1 MAGLEILKRDDLR
14 DTDWIFLHREP
25 HGLGRPK
32 VIDGKQKRFAMKAK
46 DFLMRILTNPV
57 SETDCASIENTLF
70 RPVSYDAGSPVVAD
84 PDRIVT
90 VTNMIVGAYT
100 VAQASAA
107 GGVALNVTVTHAD
120 AGATDTLGTIDIVG
134 TDICDQALTE
144 TITPVANSTVQGLR
158 AFKTV
163 TSVTGVAWVISEGN
177 DQITVGFGE
186 LIGLPDLL
194 VNNTVLFAT
203 LNAVREATAP
213 VVTFSTTIMALHTVD
228 LNTALGGT
236 AVVIYYL
243 V

>member
-1 MAGLEILKRDDLR
+1 MAGLEILKRTDLR
-14 DTDWIFLHREP
+14 DGDWIFLHREP
-25 HGLGRPK
+25 MGLGRPH

-46 DFLMRILTNPV
+46 DFFMRILTTPV

-70 RPVSYDAGSPVVAD
+70 RPVSYDAGSPAVAD
-84 PDRIVT
+84 VDRIVT

-100 VAQASAA
+100 VAEGSPL
-107 GGVALNVTVTHAD
+107 GGVALNVTVSHTA

-134 TDICDQALTE
+134 TDICDQVLTE
-144 TITPVANSTVQGLR
+144 TITPSDGVTVQGTR

-163 TSVTGVAWVISEGN
+163 VSVTGVDWIIDEGN

-186 LIGLPDLL
+186 LIGLPDYL
-194 VNNTVLFAT
+194 VNNTVLFA
-203 LNAVREATAP
+203 LFNAVREATAP
-213 VVTFSTTIMALHTVD
+213 TVTFSTTVMALNTVD
-228 LNTALGGT
+228 LNSALDGS